1 VLTLGVTTCT
11 ITSLVLLPAIL
22 TLVRLK
28 GGSGVDDEVEETAD
42 EVDEAPAAD
51 VGYRAVA

>member
-1 VLTLGVTTCT
+1 
-11 ITSLVLLPAIL
+11 VLLPAIL